1 MSKII
6 KRDLTAIV
14 TCPSMHEHGE
24 GRVRLSY
31 NVTNP
36 LSFFVRTNLYARFE
50 DGTPAIDKP
59 VSYEL
64 YRESVFY
71 WLAKAP
77 GGSVHEL
84 GDISLKVR
92 LTQPYIVC
100 VRFPKIDEELAPGRR
115 LKIRPM
121 FMIGRDPLQRF
132 LADTYAAFPAECEY
146 DLLNVDR
153 CLEQLLRPKKT

>member
-14 TCPSMHEHGE
+14 TCSEMHEHGE
-24 GRVRLSY
+24 GRIGLRY

-36 LSFFVRTNLYARFE
+36 LSFFVRTNLYARYPS
-50 DGTPAIDKP
+50 GKTAIDKP

-84 GDISLKVR
+84 GEISLKVR

-100 VRFPKIDEELAPGRR
+100 VRFPQVEIDGMRDVKIT
-115 LKIRPM
+115 PM
-121 FMIGRDPLQRF
+121 FMIGREPLQRF

-153 CLEQLLRPKKT
+153 CVEQLLRPKT

>member
-6 KRDLTAIV
+6 RRDLTAIV

-100 VRFPKIDEELAPGRR
+100 VRFPQVEIDGMRDVKIT
-115 LKIRPM
+115 PM
-121 FMIGRDPLQRF
+121 FMIGREPLQRF

-153 CLEQLLRPKKT
+153 CIKQLLRPRG